1 MIRSFAAA
9 ARSHYAA
16 AVVLTEGADPV
27 RPDIA
32 AARAFVAKAR
42 IQ

>member
-27 RPDIA
+27 RPNIA
-32 AARAFVAKAR
+32 AARGFVAKAR